1 MNFFVRMSPTKGAK
15 MKGFIEKLHSTIS
28 IDVLSEIT
36 NGKDL
41 GVITIRNIHNFP
53 NVPTVVQF
61 VFMEDELHIYLFVCE
76 IVIFDLFDLYRKQVE
91 YMIELA
97 EMFGY
102 KRAGEIIEYNDSKSL
117 LNNKSF

>member
-1 MNFFVRMSPTKGAK
+1 MNFFVRMSQTKNAK

-76 IVIFDLFDLYRKQVE
+76 IVIFDLYRKQVE